1 MNKYLKEIILW
12 VLIIIPLAYLATVWK
27 TLPAQVPSHFDF
39 EGNVNGW
46 TAKPDLIWLI
56 LGLGLGTYILML
68 FIPRFDPKKKIEQMG
83 EKYYSMR
90 LLMGVFMSL
99 ISLYILYAG
108 NAGKVNSFLLIG
120 LVGGLYAVLGN
131 YMQALKP
138 NYFIGFRTP
147 WTLESEDTWKKTH
160 RLAGRLWMIGGLIII
175 IISWLATSS
184 SVLGISFGVITAIIA
199 IIPYIYSYLQY
210 LKNHESK

>member
-12 VLIIIPLAYLATVWK
+12 VLILIPLVYLATVWK

-46 TAKPDLIWLI
+46 TNKPDLIWLI

-147 WTLESEDTWKKTH
+147 WTLENEDTWKRTH

-175 IISWLATSS
+175 IISWLATNSS
-184 SVLGISFGVITAIIA
+184 FLGISFGVITAIIA

-210 LKNHESK
+210 SKNHASK